1 MIDERKLIKTLEEWK
16 SEASDVVGLK
26 SEALLDKVIKEIG
39 NQSIYHRITIT
50 DPYFSVYLDYMKAKI
65 CDDYCGRQKE
75 CEESD
80 VKLPCPLDFL

>member
-26 SEALLDKVIKEIG
+26 SEALLDKVIKEII
-39 NQSIYHRITIT
+39 NQSIYNRINVT
-50 DPYFSVYLDYMKAKI
+50 DILGCVKSKMCI
-65 CDDYCGRQKE
+65 EYCGKVKE

-80 VKLPCPLDFL
+80 FKLPCPLDFL

>member
-1 MIDERKLIKTLEEWK
+1 MIDEKRLIKTLEEWK

-50 DPYFSVYLDYMKAKI
+50 DYLDYVKAKI
-65 CDDYCGRQKE
+65 CNDYCGRQKE

-80 VKLPCPLDFL
+80 FKLPCPLDFL

>member
-26 SEALLDKVIKEIG
+26 SEALLDKVIKEII
-39 NQSIYHRITIT
+39 NQSIYNRINIT
-50 DPYFSVYLDYMKAKI
+50 DILNCVKSKMCI
-65 CDDYCGRQKE
+65 EYCGKVKE

-80 VKLPCPLDFL
+80 YTLNCPLDFL

>member
-39 NQSIYHRITIT
+39 NQSIYPRITIT
-50 DPYFSVYLDYMKAKI
+50 DYLEYVKAKI
-65 CDDYCGRQKE
+65 CQDYCVRQKE

-80 VKLPCPLDFL
+80 NTLNCPIDFL

>member
-1 MIDERKLIKTLEEWK
+1 M
-16 SEASDVVGLK
+16 SDVVGLK

-50 DPYFSVYLDYMKAKI
+50 DYLDY
-65 CDDYCGRQKE
+65 
-75 CEESD
+75 